1 MISNHRLTVS
11 SKGRGMGMDARASAH
26 HPIPSPA
33 LATLGHLA
41 VVHLFFFLVD
51 HLGNFLLVL
60 ILCPQVIA
68 DP

>member
-1 MISNHRLTVS
+1 
-11 SKGRGMGMDARASAH
+11 MDARASAH